1 LDISIVGET
10 SPSYADSSF
19 KRVAAGFTMP
29 TFPSTGIFPMHTTE
43 RLDGRALAYIGIALL
58 TWSSAYAAI
67 AYALASFTPGE
78 VALARL
84 VIGSICFAILLAV
97 RRVPLPARQDWPKL
111 AALGVIG
118 LTVYHLCLNTAE
130 TRVASGTAAIII
142 SLIPATT
149 AALSAIWL
157 RERLSARMLA
167 GLTVAL
173 AGVLMVVLT
182 SGKDVR
188 IEPMA
193 ALVLVSV
200 CASAI
205 FFVGQKQFFARN
217 TMLGVTGFTFFAGT
231 LATLPFGLG
240 LPHALAMAPASHIGA
255 LLWLG
260 IAPTF
265 IGYVT
270 WNAALQRAS
279 ASQVSSFIYF
289 SPPIAV
295 LIGWVWL
302 GERPT
307 MLTLL
312 GGVITVGGVVLAN
325 ARRRVQAPSTSVVA
339 TPAKQS

>member
-1 LDISIVGET
+1 MQT
-10 SPSYADSSF
+10 P
-19 KRVAAGFTMP
+19 
-29 TFPSTGIFPMHTTE
+29 E
-43 RLDGRALAYIGIALL
+43 RLDGRALTYIGIALL

-84 VIGSICFAILLAV
+84 AIGSVCFALLMAV
-97 RRVPLPARQDWPKL
+97 KRIPMPAMRDWPQL
-111 AALGVIG
+111 IALGVIG
-118 LTVYHLCLNTAE
+118 LSVYHLCLNTAE
-130 TRVASGTAAIII
+130 TRVASGTAAILI
-142 SLIPATT
+142 SLVPATT

-157 RERLSARMLA
+157 RERLSPRTMMGLA
-167 GLTVAL
+167 VAL
-173 AGVLMVVLT
+173 VGVVVVVLT
-182 SGKDVR
+182 SGKDVKL
-188 IEPMA
+188 EPMA

-200 CASAI
+200 IACSI
-205 FFVGQKQFFARN
+205 FFVGQKPFFARHG
-217 TMLGVTGFTFFAGT
+217 MLGVTGFTFFAGT
-231 LATLPFGLG
+231 LGTLPFGLN
-240 LPHALAMAPASHIGA
+240 LPHALAVAPASHIGA

-265 IGYVT
+265 IGYIA
-270 WNAALQRAS
+270 WNAALHRAS

-307 MLTLL
+307 LLTLV

-325 ARRRVQAPSTSVVA
+325 ARRRAPAATSVVGK
-339 TPAKQS
+339 PAKQS

>member
-1 LDISIVGET
+1 MQT
-10 SPSYADSSF
+10 P
-19 KRVAAGFTMP
+19 
-29 TFPSTGIFPMHTTE
+29 E

-84 VIGSICFAILLAV
+84 SIGSLCFAILLIV
-97 RRVPLPARQDWPKL
+97 RRVPLPSRRDWPQL

-118 LTVYHLCLNTAE
+118 LTAYHLCLNTAE
-130 TRVASGTAAIII
+130 TRVASGTAAILI
-142 SLIPATT
+142 SLVPAAT

-157 RERLSARMLA
+157 RERLSPRTLM

-173 AGVLMVVLT
+173 VGVVLVVLT
-182 SGKDVR
+182 SGKEVK

-200 CASAI
+200 LSSAI
-205 FFVGQKQFFARN
+205 FFVGQKPFFTRN
-217 TMLGVTGFTFFAGT
+217 SMLGVTAFTFFAGT
-231 LATLPFGLG
+231 LGTLPFGLG
-240 LPHALAMAPASHIGA
+240 LPHALASAPTSHIGA

-265 IGYVT
+265 IGYIA
-270 WNAALQRAS
+270 WNAALHRAS

-307 MLTLL
+307 LLTLL

-325 ARRRVQAPSTSVVA
+325 ARRRAPAPAASVAVS
-339 TPAKQS
+339 PAKSH